1 ISGCGADA
9 LTMVSVATNESSQKQ
24 KEGEPITGI
33 GATKDNNLDNEQT
46 TSNESPM
53 RRLRKAIR
61 KLRIQ
66 AHRSAS
72 EITLTERFPA
82 INAASPFG
90 RLSETFINERL
101 LKTPGDYVISLTH
114 DDAIRLSVMSEDKS
128 IVHLRIIEAKGLF
141 SIKDTLYPTATSIVE
156 LLNKFRESQM
166 NVLSAVVGTATA
178 LRYAVK
184 GESTYCQ
191 HDIRAMFI
199 KDDSQLQYSQLLC
212 CGNVAKTFIGKMNIG
227 NRSESVVVKE
237 MNEYSEE
244 ELNKILSELHISN
257 LVRSLT
263 TEGVILHVMAVRLI
277 KSPYLIVYPFID
289 CGSYPDFALQQGA
302 QLSIFDKIK
311 ASETIS
317 KALFD
322 MHSFGVLHC
331 DIGARNIFVRK
342 DTRKTSSHSRRTHGK
357 FTFLLGDFR
366 QAAVTTSKNVDP
378 MRPINLRWLAPEVFS
393 TKKLNVMT
401 DVYAFGM
408 TLYEIFTGNVPYYTM
423 RAKDI
428 RRKLIAGE
436 LLRPALNDTVETDLS
451 ELMRNCWHMEPQERP
466 SMKNVWLRLRAI
478 RDSRIKGKQVQ
489 QRTLQ
494 TWPSRTLS

>member
-1 ISGCGADA
+1 
-9 LTMVSVATNESSQKQ
+9 
-24 KEGEPITGI
+24 
-33 GATKDNNLDNEQT
+33 
-46 TSNESPM
+46 M

-101 LKTPGDYVISLTH
+101 LKTPGKLYLASSLSLLSTTRQSDYVISLTH

-277 KSPYLIVYPFID
+277 KSPYLI
-289 CGSYPDFALQQGA
+289 
-302 QLSIFDKIK
+302 
-311 ASETIS
+311 
-317 KALFD
+317 
-322 MHSFGVLHC
+322 
-331 DIGARNIFVRK
+331 
-342 DTRKTSSHSRRTHGK
+342 
-357 FTFLLGDFR
+357 
-366 QAAVTTSKNVDP
+366 
-378 MRPINLRWLAPEVFS
+378 
-393 TKKLNVMT
+393 
-401 DVYAFGM
+401 
-408 TLYEIFTGNVPYYTM
+408 
-423 RAKDI
+423 
-428 RRKLIAGE
+428 
-436 LLRPALNDTVETDLS
+436 
-451 ELMRNCWHMEPQERP
+451 
-466 SMKNVWLRLRAI
+466 
-478 RDSRIKGKQVQ
+478 
-489 QRTLQ
+489 
-494 TWPSRTLS
+494 